1 MYRKKIEEHQYEEGF
16 QECKRWLENKY
27 DGLTENKEWND
38 FGLKDI
44 HFSKSGFGSCFYQ
57 EPHERV
63 RSKGKRIRIGLR
75 GCDLFKTYLRKLEY
89 LTPISG
95 IPTNRYDGYRRTLI
109 HEITHFIQYLQK
121 RTFSEV
127 ETTKNELEY
136 LIEILPFYE
145 HQLISYEERKRQE
158 LKYKEYKKLYDRY
171 GNRK

>member
-1 MYRKKIEEHQYEEGF
+1 MKSKRIKDYQYEDGL
-16 QECKRWLENKY
+16 QECKNWLEDKY
-27 DGLTENKEWND
+27 DGITEYKEWNN
-38 FGLKDI
+38 FWMKDI
-44 HFSKSGFGSCFYQ
+44 HISKVGVGSGWYGKST
-57 EPHERV
+57 PKRMND
-63 RSKGKRIRIGLR
+63 KRIKIGLR
-75 GCDLFKTYLRKLEY
+75 GCDVFKSYCRKLDY
-89 LTPISG
+89 LTPIGG
-95 IPTNRYDGYRRTLI
+95 IPTNRYVGYRRTLI